1 MVKTSLI
8 LIRQSILL
16 AVLAVSSTATH
27 AIYWNVFNIEEETS
41 FGAGFVTYN
50 SVTDMLLDQNRVGV
64 FSPDG
69 LGSSENNI
77 VGSGSDGTTYWN
89 VFNIEEE
96 TSFGAGFVTYN
107 SLLDMLLDQN
117 RAGVFSPDGL
127 GSSENNIV
135 GSGAFVA
142 GPSMVPEP
150 SAILLFGV
158 GIIIVFASQSLHR
171 RQRRLV

>member
-27 AIYWNVFNIEEETS
+27 AI
-41 FGAGFVTYN
+41 
-50 SVTDMLLDQNRVGV
+50 
-64 FSPDG
+64 
-69 LGSSENNI
+69 
-77 VGSGSDGTTYWN
+77 YWN